1 MLFGAKI
8 VPNLIFS
15 LKILHIID
23 NQYVRNFQIPVFPT
37 KFCVKVWNRSTKI
50 HNHLILHCKF
60 TNIFNTSHNKFLFL
74 HKIFYVNRSIL
85 KLAIPNIISNI
96 TIPLLG
102 LVDMILMGHLSSPVY
117 IGAIALGGTIFS
129 VLYSFFSFLRAGT
142 TGFTAQSYGA
152 KDISEI
158 SYSLYRSITIAV
170 LAFILIIC
178 LQKPIAKLSIVLLDG
193 SEDVERLAITYFYVR
208 IWAAPANMLLYC
220 LNGWFIGMQ
229 NTKIP
234 MAIAIIINVLNIV
247 FSIFFVLVMKQD
259 VVGVALGTVLAQY
272 CGLITALIFIFT
284 KYKQYLIKVD
294 VNILLNIN
302 KLKRFFKVNADL
314 MIRSILLVLT
324 IAFFTNQS
332 AKLGDNVLS
341 INMILLQFFYIFSYF
356 TDGFAYA
363 GEALV
368 GKYIGAKNST
378 GLRSVVM
385 HLFKWGAI
393 ICVPFA
399 ILYALFPTPF
409 VKMISEHP
417 IIIEQV
423 QPYYIYMALIPIITF
438 AAFLWDGIYIGA
450 TASKAIRNTMII
462 SSILVFLPMWYF
474 LMPVYG
480 NHGLWIAF
488 LGFMLARGTSMTF
501 FAKKN
506 ILQIPNNQ

>member
-1 MLFGAKI
+1 M
-8 VPNLIFS
+8 
-15 LKILHIID
+15 H
-23 NQYVRNFQIPVFPT
+23 Y
-37 KFCVKVWNRSTKI
+37 
-50 HNHLILHCKF
+50 
-60 TNIFNTSHNKFLFL
+60 FLFL
-74 HKIFYVNRSIL
+74 HKIFFVNRSIL

-102 LVDMILMGHLSSPVY
+102 LVDMILMGHLSSPIY

-152 KDISEI
+152 KDYSEI
-158 SYSLYRSITIAV
+158 SYSLYRSITIAIF
-170 LAFILIIC
+170 AFLLILCI
-178 LQKPIAKLSIVLLDG
+178 QKPIARLSLALLEG
-193 SEDVERLAITYFYVR
+193 SDDVKNLAITYFFVR

-234 MAIAIIINVLNIV
+234 MAIAIIINVLNIA
-247 FSIFFVLVMKQD
+247 FSILFVVVMKQD
-259 VVGVALGTVLAQY
+259 VVGVALGTVIAQY
-272 CGLITALIFIFT
+272 CGLATTLIFILI
-284 KYKQYLIKVD
+284 KYNKYLIKID
-294 VNILLNIN
+294 IHKLLDIN
-302 KLKRFFKVNADL
+302 KLKRFFKVNTDL
-314 MIRSILLVLT
+314 MIRSILLVFT

-332 AKLGDNVLS
+332 AKLGDNILS

-368 GKYIGAKNST
+368 GKFIGARDESN
-378 GLRSVVM
+378 LRSVVM
-385 HLFKWGAI
+385 HLFKWGGLI
-393 ICVPFA
+393 SVPFA

-409 VKMISEHP
+409 VKMISDSP
-417 IIIEQV
+417 LILEQIP
-423 QPYYIYMALIPIITF
+423 PYYIYMVLIPVITF

-462 SSILVFLPMWYF
+462 SSILIFLPLWYI
-474 LMPVYG
+474 LVPIYG

-488 LGFMLARGTSMTF
+488 LGFMLARGISMTF

-506 ILQIPNNQ
+506 ILQLPNNQ

>member
-1 MLFGAKI
+1 M
-8 VPNLIFS
+8 
-15 LKILHIID
+15 IL
-23 NQYVRNFQIPVFPT
+23 QR
-37 KFCVKVWNRSTKI
+37 
-50 HNHLILHCKF
+50 KF
-60 TNIFNTSHNKFLFL
+60 TEKFNTELNIFLFL
-74 HKIFYVNRSIL
+74 HKIFHVNRSIL

-152 KDISEI
+152 NDSTEI
-158 SYSLYRSITIAV
+158 SYSLYRSVTIAIFAS
-170 LAFILIIC
+170 LLILC
-178 LQKPIAKLSIVLLDG
+178 LQAPISKLSMMLLDG
-193 SEDVERLAITYFYVR
+193 SDEVKNLAITYFFVR

-220 LNGWFIGMQ
+220 FNGWFIGMQ

-234 MAIAIIINVLNIV
+234 MTIAIIINVLNIV
-247 FSIFFVLVMKQD
+247 FSIFFVVVMKQD
-259 VVGVALGTVLAQY
+259 VVGVALGTVIAQY
-272 CGLITALIFIFT
+272 CGLSTALVFIFT
-284 KYKQYLIKVD
+284 KYKGYLIKISSH
-294 VNILLNIN
+294 ILLDIN
-302 KLKRFFKVNADL
+302 KIKRFFKVNTDL

-332 AKLGDNVLS
+332 AKLGDNTLS

-368 GKYIGAKNST
+368 GKFIGAKDSDN
-378 GLRSVVM
+378 LRSVVV
-385 HLFKWGAI
+385 HLFKWGAY

-399 ILYALFPTPF
+399 ILYAIFPTPF
-409 VKMISEHP
+409 VKLISPHP
-417 IIIEQV
+417 VIIEQI
-423 QPYYIYMALIPIITF
+423 QPYYIYMVLIPLITF

-462 SSILVFLPMWYF
+462 SSIFVFLPLWYV
-474 LMPVYG
+474 LVPIYS

-488 LGFMLARGTSMTF
+488 LGFMLARGISMTF

-506 ILQIPNNQ
+506 IFQLPNNQ

>member
-1 MLFGAKI
+1 M
-8 VPNLIFS
+8 
-15 LKILHIID
+15 
-23 NQYVRNFQIPVFPT
+23 
-37 KFCVKVWNRSTKI
+37 
-50 HNHLILHCKF
+50 
-60 TNIFNTSHNKFLFL
+60 
-74 HKIFYVNRSIL
+74 NRSIL

-102 LVDMILMGHLSSPVY
+102 LVDMILMGHLNSPLY

-152 KDISEI
+152 NDSSEV
-158 SYSLYRSITIAV
+158 SYTLYRSLCIAV
-170 LAFILIIC
+170 IAFLLILS
-178 LQKPIAKLSIVLLDG
+178 LQKPIANISLTLLEG
-193 SEDVERLAITYFYVR
+193 SEDVKNLAIIYFFVR

-247 FSIFFVLVMKQD
+247 FSVFLVVVLKQD
-259 VVGVALGTVLAQY
+259 VAGVALGTVIAQY
-272 CGLITALIFIFT
+272 CGLITALVFILI
-284 KYKQYLIKVD
+284 KYKNYLIKID
-294 VNILLNIN
+294 FHILLNIN
-302 KLKRFFKVNADL
+302 KLKKFFKVNTDL

-332 AKLGDNVLS
+332 AKLGDNILS

-368 GKYIGAKNST
+368 GKFIGARDEKS
-378 GLRSVVM
+378 LFSVVA
-385 HLFKWGAI
+385 HLFKWGAY

-409 VKMISEHP
+409 VRIISDQTV
-417 IIIEQV
+417 IIEQI
-423 QPYYIYMALIPIITF
+423 QPYYIYMVLIPIITF

-462 SSILVFLPMWYF
+462 SSLIVFLPMWYILTPLF
-474 LMPVYG
+474 G

-488 LGFMLARGTSMTF
+488 LGFMLARGISMTF

-506 ILQIPNNQ
+506 IFQLPNIQ

>member
-1 MLFGAKI
+1 MFVTKT
-8 VPNLIFS
+8 VPNSNFC
-15 LKILHIID
+15 LKNLQTTD
-23 NQYVRNFQIPVFPT
+23 TQCVENFYLLVSTIP
-37 KFCVKVWNRSTKI
+37 KCGKVWNSATTI
-50 HNHLILHCKF
+50 HNPWILHCKF
-60 TNIFNTSHNKFLFL
+60 TNNFNTYNNIFLFL
-74 HKIFYVNRSIL
+74 HKIFIVNRSIL

-152 KDISEI
+152 KDLQEV
-158 SYSLYRSITIAV
+158 SYSLYRSVAIAI
-170 LAFILIIC
+170 LAFLLILC
-178 LQKPIAKLSIVLLDG
+178 VQQPIARLSMALLDG
-193 SEDVERLAITYFYVR
+193 SDDVKNLAITYFFVR

-247 FSIFFVLVMKQD
+247 FSIFFVVVLQRD
-259 VVGVALGTVLAQY
+259 VVGVALGTVIAQY
-272 CGLITALIFIFT
+272 CGLLTALIFIFT
-284 KYKQYLIKVD
+284 KYRNFLIKID
-294 VNILLNIN
+294 IHILFDIN
-302 KLKRFFKVNADL
+302 KLKRFFKVNTDL

-332 AKLGDNVLS
+332 ARLGDNILG

-368 GKYIGAKNST
+368 GKFIGARDAES
-378 GLRSVVM
+378 LRSVVM

-399 ILYALFPTPF
+399 IVYALFPTPF
-409 VKMISEHP
+409 VKMISDHP
-417 IIIEQV
+417 VIISQI
-423 QPYYIYMALIPIITF
+423 QPYYIYMALIPVITV

-462 SSILVFLPMWYF
+462 SSIAVFLPMWYF
-474 LMPVYG
+474 LMPLWG
-480 NHGLWIAF
+480 NHGLWISF
-488 LGFMLARGTSMTF
+488 LGFMLARGISMTF

-506 ILQIPNNQ
+506 ILQLPNNQ